1 MSVMSTVAPK
11 HNTDA
16 PRVTYTC
23 ISFPPPA
30 VSVAVCSNQPATN
43 ISSYLGALLMAEL
56 LVSYFT
62 LFHCGEGNCPIL
74 YFILC
79 PKPESH

>member
-1 MSVMSTVAPK
+1 MPVMPTVAPK

-16 PRVTYTC
+16 PRVAY

-30 VSVAVCSNQPATN
+30 ASVTGCSNQPVKH
-43 ISSYLGALLMAEL
+43 ISSYLGALLIAEL
-56 LVSYFT
+56 LASYFSF
-62 LFHCGEGNCPIL
+62 LHCGEGNCSIL
-74 YFILC
+74 DFILC

>member
-16 PRVTYTC
+16 PRVAH

-30 VSVAVCSNQPATN
+30 AGVTVCSNEPVAN

-56 LVSYFT
+56 LASYFS
-62 LFHCGEGNCPIL
+62 LFHRGEGNCSIL
-74 YFILC
+74 DFILC